1 MTLFRPLIFFPLVP
15 WLALAGRGNRSGRG
29 EGGEKDQATGTSGR
43 VLPEEFRAGL
53 DAYFNKFEKER
64 R

>member
-1 MTLFRPLIFFPLVP
+1 MTPGGGSTGSATSA
-15 WLALAGRGNRSGRG
+15 ALTLMGRGNRTERAA
-29 EGGEKDQATGTSGR
+29 GGEQEQATGSSGR

-53 DAYFNKFEKER
+53 DAYFNSFEKER

>member
-1 MTLFRPLIFFPLVP
+1 M
-15 WLALAGRGNRSGRG
+15 
-29 EGGEKDQATGTSGR
+29 DQATGTSGR

-53 DAYFNKFEKER
+53 DAYFNTFEKER